1 MRRLITCAAAAA
13 TFAAI
18 LPAGITAAAD
28 TPPEAP
34 EGYLAYYSFDGTAAE
49 NEKLTVIKP
58 DSWQGTD
65 PATGADTES
74 EAIYSDRK
82 ARYGK
87 SLDLSDGRMADCTP
101 KW

>member
-1 MRRLITCAAAAA
+1 MRRLISCAAAAA

-58 DSWQGTD
+58 DSWQGRQAAAPLPQPPLEPVD
-65 PATGADTES
+65 EEQEDS
-74 EAIYSDRK
+74 EEMP
-82 ARYGK
+82 
-87 SLDLSDGRMADCTP
+87 LTLF
-101 KW
+101 